1 MENEKWLLGIDIGG
15 TSVKLA
21 FLTEEGDI
29 LHKWEIPTNTE
40 NNGSNIIQDIG
51 EAVHK
56 KLSELDVSH
65 DMLKAAGVGAPGPID
80 QEKGVMFEAVNLG
93 WPDNF
98 PLRDLMQ
105 EAVGVPVAIENDANS
120 AALGE
125 MWKGAGEGAKDLI
138 AITLGTGVGGGVIV
152 NGDIVHGAKGAAG
165 EVGHIT
171 AVPHGGY
178 MCNCGKAGCLE
189 TVASATGIVRTAKEL
204 LADYEGDSQLKA
216 LLDSNGDITAKDI
229 FDAAQ
234 AGDQLALSTVDS
246 LADHLGLALANI
258 GSLFNPERIVI
269 GGGVSKAGDFLVGKI
284 EQYFKKYAFKP
295 VGEST
300 EIVLAQLGN
309 DAGIAGAAWLAAN
322 KN

>member
-21 FLTEEGDI
+21 FLSEEGDI
-29 LHKWEIPTNTE
+29 IHKWEIPTNIA
-40 NNGSNIIQDIG
+40 NNGSSIISDIG
-51 EAVHK
+51 KSVHQ
-56 KLSELDVSH
+56 KLAELNVPH
-65 DMLKAAGVGAPGPID
+65 EKLKAAGVGAPGPID

-93 WPDNF
+93 WPDNYQ
-98 PLRDLMQ
+98 LRNLMQ

-125 MWKGAGEGAKDLI
+125 MWKGAGKGAKDLI

-171 AVPHGGY
+171 AVPEGGY
-178 MCNCGKAGCLE
+178 MCNCGKTGCLE
-189 TVASATGIVRTAKEL
+189 TVASATGIVRTAKAL
-204 LADYEGDSQLKA
+204 LAEYEGDTKLNK
-216 LLDSNGDITAKDI
+216 NGDFTAKDI

-234 AGDQLALSTVDS
+234 ADDELALITVDS
-246 LADHLGLALANI
+246 LANHLGLALANI
-258 GSLFNPERIVI
+258 GSTFNPEKIVI
-269 GGGVSKAGDFLVGKI
+269 GGGVSKAGDFLIGKI
-284 EQYFKKYAFKP
+284 GQYFKKYAFKP

-300 EIVLAQLGN
+300 DIVLAQLGN

>member
-1 MENEKWLLGIDIGG
+1 MENEKWLVGIDIGG

-29 LHKWEIPTNTE
+29 VHKWEIPTNIA
-40 NNGSNIIQDIG
+40 NNGSSIIPDIG
-51 EAVHK
+51 EAVHN
-56 KLSELDVSH
+56 KLAELNVPH
-65 DMLKAAGVGAPGPID
+65 EKLKSAGVGAPGPID
-80 QEKGVMFEAVNLG
+80 QELGVMFEAVNLG

-98 PLRDLMQ
+98 PLKNLMQ
-105 EAVGVPVAIENDANS
+105 EAVGVPVAIENDANA

-125 MWKGAGEGAKDLI
+125 MWKGAGKGAKDLI

-165 EVGHIT
+165 EIGHIT
-171 AVPHGGY
+171 AVPRGGY
-178 MCNCGKAGCLE
+178 MCNCGKQGCLE
-189 TVASATGIVRTAKEL
+189 TVASATGIVRTAKGL
-204 LADYEGDSQLKA
+204 LSEYEGDSPLKE
-216 LLDSNGDITAKDI
+216 LLKNNGDITAKDI

-234 AGDQLALSTVDS
+234 AGDELALRTVDT

-258 GSLFNPERIVI
+258 GSTFNPSKIVI
-269 GGGVSKAGDFLVGKI
+269 GGGVSKAGDFLLGKI
-284 EQYFKKYAFKP
+284 EEFFKKYAFKP
-295 VGEST
+295 VGDST

>member
-1 MENEKWLLGIDIGG
+1 MANEKFLLGIDIGG

-29 LHKWEIPTNTE
+29 VHNWEIPTNIE
-40 NNGSNIIQDIG
+40 NNGSSIIPDIG

-56 KLSELDVSH
+56 KLAELNIPH
-65 DMLKAAGVGAPGPID
+65 ENLKAAGVGAPGPID
-80 QEKGVMFEAVNLG
+80 TEKGVMFEAVNLG

-98 PLRDLMQ
+98 PLRDLVQ

-125 MWKGAGEGAKDLI
+125 MWKGAGKGAKDLI

-152 NGDIVHGAKGAAG
+152 SGDIVHGAKGAAG
-165 EVGHIT
+165 EIGHIT
-171 AVPHGGY
+171 AVPQGGY

-204 LADYEGDSQLKA
+204 LADYTGDSPLKG
-216 LLDSNGDITAKDI
+216 LNDITAKDI
-229 FDAAQ
+229 FDSAQ
-234 AGDQLALSTVDS
+234 AGDELALSTVDT

-258 GSLFNPERIVI
+258 GSVFNPERIVI
-269 GGGVSKAGDFLVGKI
+269 GGGVSKAGDFLLGKI
-284 EQYFKKYAFKP
+284 EQAFKKYAFKP

>member
-21 FLTEEGDI
+21 FLTELGDVV
-29 LHKWEIPTNTE
+29 HKWEIPTNIAD
-40 NNGSNIIQDIG
+40 NGSSIISDIG
-51 EAVHK
+51 KAVHE
-56 KLSELDVSH
+56 KLAELNVPH
-65 DMLKAAGVGAPGPID
+65 DRLKAAGVGAPGPID

-125 MWKGAGEGAKDLI
+125 MWKGAGKGAKDLI

-165 EVGHIT
+165 EIGHIT
-171 AVPHGGY
+171 AVPQGGY
-178 MCNCGKAGCLE
+178 MCNCGKTGCLE
-189 TVASATGIVRTAKEL
+189 TVASATGIVRTANEL
-204 LADYEGDSQLKA
+204 LAEYEGDSQLKQIA
-216 LLDSNGDITAKDI
+216 DLTAKDI

-234 AGDQLALSTVDS
+234 AGDELALSTVDS
-246 LADHLGLALANI
+246 LANHLGLALANI
-258 GSLFNPERIVI
+258 GSTFNPEKIVI
-269 GGGVSKAGDFLVGKI
+269 GGGVSKAGDFLLDKI

-300 EIVLAQLGN
+300 DIVLAQLGN

>member
-65 DMLKAAGVGAPGPID
+65 DKLKAAGVGAPGPID

-171 AVPHGGY
+171 AVPHDGY